1 MDHLV
6 PIATVTGVTTTIKTD
21 RCLSQIYCHPTKMNV
36 MFVLS
41 LFFLV
46 SVISV
51 SSAQGLFLP
60 DLGLC
65 PAGIETMENFD
76 MEQVSD
82 SDNKLTVIY
91 QQYSVIKSN

>member
-1 MDHLV
+1 
-6 PIATVTGVTTTIKTD
+6 
-21 RCLSQIYCHPTKMNV
+21 MNV

-65 PAGIETMENFD
+65 PEGIETMENFD

-82 SDNKLTVIY
+82 SDNKF
-91 QQYSVIKSN
+91 